1 MTGFSLI
8 AIRQTALTDAGLF
21 QWLYIP
27 LAIWLVLVVLLM
39 VLLLRK
45 YTFGQW
51 SPEHPNPY
59 RKETMGLPRGV
70 MRGILTLTLL
80 VVVVLLQVL
89 AIRFE
94 DLQTRMGDFMVAF
107 QMMLSFYFGSKVV
120 HHLGSVDER
129 KNREAA
135 KAAENIE
142 KAKTPEPSKNTHD
155 ETEEQEGQDFDEPKA
170 VG

>member
-1 MTGFSLI
+1 MTGFNTMVVQ
-8 AIRQTALTDAGLF
+8 QTRPTDAVLF
-21 QWLYIP
+21 QWLDIP
-27 LAIWLVLVVLLM
+27 LTIWLILVALMM

-51 SPEHPNPY
+51 PSEYTNSY
-59 RKETMGLPRGV
+59 RKETMGLPQGV
-70 MRGILTLTLL
+70 MRGILTFTLL
-80 VVVVLLQVL
+80 VIVVLLQVL

-94 DLQTRMGDFMVAF
+94 ELQTGIGDFMVAF

-120 HHLGSVDER
+120 HHLGKVDER
-129 KNREAA
+129 KNKNAA

-142 KAKTPEPSKNTHD
+142 KAKGSEPTKKVAY
-155 ETEEQEGQDFDEPKA
+155 EAEEKGEQDFDEPQA

>member
-1 MTGFSLI
+1 MTGFI
-8 AIRQTALTDAGLF
+8 TMAVQQTNPTDTVLF

-59 RKETMGLPRGV
+59 RLETMGLPRGV

-89 AIRFE
+89 ALRFE

-120 HHLGSVDER
+120 HHLGKVDER
-129 KNREAA
+129 KNKNAA

-142 KAKTPEPSKNTHD
+142 KARGSEPTKNVAY
-155 ETEEQEGQDFDEPKA
+155 EAEEKGEQDFDEPQA